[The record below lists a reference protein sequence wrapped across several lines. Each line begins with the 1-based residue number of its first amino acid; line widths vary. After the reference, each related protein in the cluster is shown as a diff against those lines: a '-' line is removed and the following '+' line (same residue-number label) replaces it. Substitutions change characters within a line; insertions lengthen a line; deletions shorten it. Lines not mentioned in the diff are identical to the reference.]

1 VQGFVKGLPKT
12 HKNGQKQKID
22 FCEFLAKNIISQ
34 FNQPQGENY
43 ERRTRLN

>member
-12 HKNGQKQKID
+12 QKNSKKQKID

-34 FNQPQGENY
+34 FNQPLGEFY
-43 ERRTRLN
+43 E

>member
-12 HKNGQKQKID
+12 RKNGQNIFVS

-34 FNQPQGENY
+34 FNQPQGEYY
-43 ERRTRLN
+43 E